1 MPRETRSFIKLITA
15 NKEPQLQIRFRI
27 HYYWFLILLALP
39 YLLWEIYWANK
50 VGYACIKWHTRLML
64 YVYLWL
70 AVYLV
75 LYYILRLFSKQVY
88 HKIIT
93 AFSSIMVVLM
103 VVEFFLSSF
112 GVNETALERIGNGYS
127 SWYHAEGE
135 SWYHIYQPNKSRWIT
150 KREYNYERIANS
162 LGYSD
167 PEWTMNKKNGEKR
180 ILALGD
186 SFTEGDGAPY
196 DSSYVSQLRNRTKA
210 DSLVYLMNA
219 GVCGSDPFINFVN
232 YRDRLTVYHPDV
244 ILQTLS
250 SGDINVDLIV
260 RGGMER
266 FLPGGK
272 VQFKKGPWWE
282 PIYALSFLSRF
293 YFNALGYNQLLLRDV
308 DITLHKKELDKQVIE
323 LFKSY
328 AMLAKKNNCGLII
341 VLQPFL
347 GEVKLN
353 QYSYDFSK
361 ITEALNRIDNLKV
374 VDLLPFYKTQIKNT
388 NTSPESFYWPLDGHH
403 NGKGYAMMADG
414 IYAALITDSLFA
426 NNPNYFQ

>member
-1 MPRETRSFIKLITA
+1 M
-15 NKEPQLQIRFRI
+15 
-27 HYYWFLILLALP
+27 P
-39 YLLWEIYWANK
+39 YLLWEIYWADK
-50 VGYACIKWHTRLML
+50 VGYNCIKWHTRLML
-64 YVYLWL
+64 YVYFWI
-70 AVYLV
+70 AIYLV
-75 LYYILRLFSKQVY
+75 LYYLFYTINKLVY
-88 HKIIT
+88 EKLIT
-93 AFSSIMVVLM
+93 AFSSVIVVLM
-103 VVEFFLSSF
+103 LVEFFLSCF
-112 GVNETALERIGNGYS
+112 RINETALERIGNGYN

-135 SWYHIYQPNKSRWIT
+135 SWYHTYPPNQSRWIT

-162 LGYSD
+162 RGYSD
-167 PEWTMNKKNGEKR
+167 PEWAMDKKNGEKR
-180 ILALGD
+180 VLALGD

-232 YRDRLTVYHPDV
+232 YRDRLTGYQPDV

-293 YFNALGYNQLLLRDV
+293 YFNALGYNQLLLRDA
-308 DITLHKKELDKQVIE
+308 DINARKNELDTQTIE

-328 AMLAKKNNCGLII
+328 AALAKKNNCRLVV

-347 GEVKLN
+347 GEVKSN

-361 ITEALNRIDNLKV
+361 IMKALNRIDNLKV
-374 VDLLPFYKTQIKNT
+374 VDLLPFYKTQITNR

-414 IYAALITDSLFA
+414 IYAALVTDSLFA
-426 NNPNYFQ
+426 NNPNNSQ

>member
-1 MPRETRSFIKLITA
+1 
-15 NKEPQLQIRFRI
+15 
-27 HYYWFLILLALP
+27 
-39 YLLWEIYWANK
+39 
-50 VGYACIKWHTRLML
+50 ML

-70 AVYLV
+70 VVYWV
-75 LYYILRLFSKQVY
+75 LYHIVRNFSLKGYQ
-88 HKIIT
+88 KIIT
-93 AFSSIMVVLM
+93 AFSSVIVVLM
-103 VVEFFLSSF
+103 VVEFFLSYF
-112 GVNETALERIGNGYS
+112 GINETTLERIRNGYNS
-127 SWYHAEGE
+127 PYCAEGE
-135 SWYHIYQPNKSRWIT
+135 SWYHIYQPNRSRWIT
-150 KREYNYERIANS
+150 KSEYNYERIANS

-167 PEWTMNKKNGEKR
+167 PEWAMNKKNGEKR
-180 ILALGD
+180 VLALGD

-210 DSLVYLMNA
+210 DSLVYIMNA

-232 YRDRLTVYHPDV
+232 YRDRLSPYQPDV

-266 FLPGGK
+266 FLPEGK
-272 VQFKKGPWWE
+272 VQFRKGPWFE
-282 PIYALSFLSRF
+282 PIYALSFISRF
-293 YFNALGYNQLLLRDV
+293 YFNALGYNQLLLRDT
-308 DITLHKKELDKQVIE
+308 DIAIHKKVLDEQVIE

-328 AMLAKKNNCGLII
+328 SALAKKNNCRLII

-361 ITEALNRIDNLKV
+361 IMAALNSIDNLNV
-374 VDLLPFYKTQIKNT
+374 IDLLPFYKTQIKSR

-426 NNPNYFQ
+426 NTRNNFQ